1 MALVHRFRPLVTKE
15 NITFDALYGVE
26 SDEISKV
33 VKDSKQI
40 FDNEFIQTAN
50 LEGIERFEK
59 IYEINSNSTYSTE
72 ERRNIVYNKMVYKP
86 PFTRQRFRELLKNI
100 VGNNNFSFEI
110 KPEDFTVIVSIPMT
124 DRNIYSQ
131 YVKRIREI
139 VPANLLLI
147 LSTPYTYLYLTGLN
161 YGELTF
167 TDVGTSNGDYNFVDG
182 IYKYVGPGN
191 GSYTMDSTGD
201 ITDEFN
207 LCHYTYRELSKY
219 SIFDRTIEMYAVA
232 DPDSI
237 DPEDLNPYDIAVSGL
252 MTGYVSD
259 REGSPDT
266 SVNPSYTSDM

>member
-33 VKDSKQI
+33 VKDSKEI
-40 FDNEFIQTAN
+40 FDNEFIETAN

-59 IYEINSNSTYSTE
+59 IYKINSNSTYSTE
-72 ERRNIVYNKMVYKP
+72 ERRNIVYNKMAYKP

-100 VGNNNFSFEI
+100 IGNDNFGFEI
-110 KPEDFTVIVSIPMT
+110 RPEDFTVVVSIPMI
-124 DRNIYSQ
+124 DRNVYSL

-139 VPANLLLI
+139 IPANLLLI
-147 LSTPYTYLYLTGLN
+147 LSTPYTYLYLTSMV
-161 YGELTF
+161 YGDAENAD
-167 TDVGTSNGDYNFVDG
+167 DVA
-182 IYKYVGPGN
+182 
-191 GSYTMDSTGD
+191 
-201 ITDEFN
+201 DETK
-207 LCHYTYRELSKY
+207 LVHYTYRELSKY

-259 REGSPDT
+259 REGNPDT